1 MTPSPDPQIRAVLS
15 YWFGD
20 PDPAADLQ
28 PRMQQWFGG
37 GPEVDDEI
45 RGRFGDLVRRAR
57 SGQLDGWRTSTAGTL
72 ALVILLDQF
81 SRNVHRGDGASWA
94 CDPACQRIA
103 LTALALGVD
112 AEVGVMQ
119 RSFLYLPLEHAED
132 RLLQQVSVR
141 CFSRLVVGAPAHH
154 RATVEMWLDYALKH
168 KSVVDRFGRFPH
180 RNAPIGRQST
190 DEERAFV
197 EEHGAGF

>member
-1 MTPSPDPQIRAVLS
+1 MTAQPDPHIETVLT

-20 PDPAADLQ
+20 PDPAADIQ

-37 GPEVDDEI
+37 GSDVDDEI
-45 RGRFGDLVRRAR
+45 RDRFGDLVARAR
-57 SGQLDGWRTSTAGTL
+57 AGQLDEWRQSAAGTL

-94 CDPACQRIA
+94 CDPACQRIT
-103 LTALALGVD
+103 LTALALGID
-112 AEVGVMQ
+112 AEVGVVQ
-119 RSFLYLPLEHAED
+119 RGFLYLPLEHAED
-132 RLLQQVSVR
+132 RLLQQASVR
-141 CFSRLVVGAPAHH
+141 CFARLLSGAPAHH
-154 RATVEMWLDYALKH
+154 RRTATMLLDYAIKH
-168 KSVVDRFGRFPH
+168 KAVVDRFGRFPH